1 MHVSVLDLD
10 TRILQFLGYIACVID
25 TNYGKTTRIPN
36 IQETGTLLKHGTDRN
51 ENFRN
56 KKNIILKTAIKSFES
71 HKFFWVGRLT
81 ANNQYFNLGLSEFMQ
96 NERI

>member
-1 MHVSVLDLD
+1 MTVAHGVQSW
-10 TRILQFLGYIACVID
+10 FLGYIACVID

-56 KKNIILKTAIKSFES
+56 KQNIILKTAIKSFES
-71 HKFFWVGRLT
+71 FI
-81 ANNQYFNLGLSEFMQ
+81 E
-96 NERI
+96 